1 MGSRGLRARYSRDYR
16 RFALPLSSLFPLQI
30 FEETNKMFRS
40 SVFRTG
46 LLTKNGYVVQC
57 VSSSNLCNFLLSHI
71 SFSRQTY
78 SLQLQL
84 FAGAKIIKK
93 SFYNVL
99 QSQRFSTSI
108 FFACWVQDGYEERK
122 LRCW

>member
-1 MGSRGLRARYSRDYR
+1 
-16 RFALPLSSLFPLQI
+16 
-30 FEETNKMFRS
+30 MFRS
-40 SVFRTG
+40 SVFRPG

-57 VSSSNLCNFLLSHI
+57 VAFQTRAAFSSVTVFPDKL
-71 SFSRQTY
+71 

-84 FAGAKIIKK
+84 FPGAKIIEK

-99 QSQRFSTSI
+99 ESQRFSTST
-108 FFACWVQDGYEERK
+108 FFACWAQDGYEERK